1 MTIVNE
7 SDIEDLEVDVSTRQP
22 ANVNIINSNNYK
34 VPTHKEHDFNDS
46 QHPYLPGAQ
55 KVWLKTFGCSHNV
68 FLFTVPLS
76 SNA

>member
-7 SDIEDLEVDVSTRQP
+7 SDIEDIEIDISTRQP
-22 ANVNIINSNNYK
+22 ASFNIISSNK
-34 VPTHKEHDFNDS
+34 VPIGTNDLNES

-68 FLFTVPLS
+68 FVILGFIAS
-76 SNA
+76 